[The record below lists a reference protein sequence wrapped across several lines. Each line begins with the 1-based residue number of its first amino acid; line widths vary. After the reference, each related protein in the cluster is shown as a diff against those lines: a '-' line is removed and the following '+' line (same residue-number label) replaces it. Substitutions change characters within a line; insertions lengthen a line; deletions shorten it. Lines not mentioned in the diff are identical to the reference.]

1 MEYFSFLSS
10 LAGIL
15 AVTAIA
21 VTAQTP
27 EPPPNF
33 EAIFAGQSILSVS
46 KNTTGPFGV
55 RVYAPLTG
63 GNLTDAKTGKLVA
76 ILLPTADNGI
86 ESNSGTFFSSTI
98 LPYVWETA
106 SVHFHLRYRSLPIA
120 NIMHAKVST
129 KAQQARIAA
138 LQAEICELQN
148 ILGEDENAEQIV
160 SRHIKLLHRYNEA
173 KDAAQIL
180 IGKLAAYRQTTIR
193 QLHQDYGLTDED

>member
-1 MEYFSFLSS
+1 MQYFSFLSS

-15 AVTAIA
+15 AVAAIA

-76 ILLPTADNGI
+76 TLLPTADNGI
-86 ESNSGTFFSSTI
+86 ESNSGTFF
-98 LPYVWETA
+98 